1 MKNRYWGLLVL
12 NVLLIMLTGCANGIS
27 ISEKMSK
34 AEETS
39 ETEGAS
45 VLWVVTEQSTSD
57 GMNYQAEAAAESFGE
72 AHEGMTVRIDILPTD
87 AEEREIYLKQLRTQ
101 IMAGK
106 GPDVYL
112 LPTGGVLTLDA
123 PSRVSSMCGTTQME
137 VEPLFQDVTQAMY
150 NGMFADISGCYDEDR
165 ALNTDALQID
175 VMEAGVI
182 DGCRY
187 VLPLRYTMPILLTDP
202 SNYEETGIS
211 QELIDSGL
219 SALVEYA
226 LETDDTM
233 MAMGL
238 RMPDDMTLLTGLFD
252 YEKGEMVITTR
263 EIADYM
269 GLYQRWYAAEY
280 AAAEQ
285 FTADHLEQLRIDLD
299 EMFHHSIE
307 DPLAA
312 TMTTVTLDSFNSIED
327 YADFFFHWS
336 LEGFPLYAD
345 SLPGA
350 LEQAGISSVLEK
362 ELEAHPLRSVDG
374 KVIAEITYYGAVGSG
389 CKDIALAYDFLRIFL
404 TEDYQWDQIRPR
416 NDLTNIDVF
425 DLPKEV
431 QADGFVED
439 SWPVRVKGS
448 TQYLW
453 NTLQYQLFAYGDG
466 LYNMQQRR
474 RPLRSKELVLTD
486 ADLPVL
492 EEAIDEVRFPVYQPY
507 EESLRYALTLLNNA
521 DGTPSDVDIE
531 GLAKEVYRYLWW
543 HLAEG

>member
-27 ISEKMSK
+27 ISEEMSK

-233 MAMGL
+233 MATGL

-350 LEQAGISSVLEK
+350 LEQAGMSSVLEK

-374 KVIAEITYYGAVGSG
+374 KVTAEITYYGAVGSG

-404 TEDYQWDQIRPR
+404 TEAYQWDQIRPR

-448 TQYLW
+448 TPYLW

-492 EEAIDEVRFPVYQPY
+492 ETAIDEVRFPVYQPY
-507 EESLRYALTLLNNA
+507 EETLRYALTLLNNE
-521 DGTPSDVDIE
+521 DGTPAEADIDA
-531 GLAKEVYRYLWW
+531 LAEKVYQYLWW